1 MFGPLGLAGLLGGS
15 SSSEDKENRNA
26 ADVRRGIAMTP
37 YGTLYGEQNV

>member
-1 MFGPLGLAGLLGGS
+1 LLGGS
-15 SSSEDKENRNA
+15 SGSKDEENKNA